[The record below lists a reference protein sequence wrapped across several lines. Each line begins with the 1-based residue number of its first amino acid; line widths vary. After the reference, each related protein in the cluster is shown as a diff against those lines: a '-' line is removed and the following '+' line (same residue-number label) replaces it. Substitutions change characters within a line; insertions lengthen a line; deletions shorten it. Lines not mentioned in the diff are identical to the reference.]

1 MKVDIVVRHCMYMTV
16 EDEWVIHNGLGHVV
30 MWILGIFYSDDGLLG
45 FHDPEW
51 IQGVLNVLIGLLRRI
66 GLMGNFAKS
75 KMMTCQSGA
84 IRLVMSEEVVERI
97 STGKGDT
104 YLEKLRCCLPCSYC
118 RVKLTAGSMAAHLRQ
133 LNFTDL

>member
-1 MKVDIVVRHCMYMTV
+1 MKVDIVVRHWMYMTV
-16 EDEWVIHNGLGHVV
+16 EDESVIHNGLGHVV

-51 IQGVLNVLIGLLRRI
+51 LQGVLNVLIGLLRRI

-84 IRLVMSEEVVERI
+84 IRLVMSEEVVGRI

-104 YLEKLRCCLPCSYC
+104 YQEKLRRCLPCSYC
-118 RVKLTAGSMAAHLRQ
+118 RMKLTAGSMAAHLRH

>member
-1 MKVDIVVRHCMYMTV
+1 MKVDIVVRHWMYMTV
-16 EDEWVIHNGLGHVV
+16 EDESVIHNGLGHVV
-30 MWILGIFYSDDGLLG
+30 MWILGVFYLDDGLLG

-51 IQGVLNVLIGLLRRI
+51 LQGVLNVLIGLFRRI
-66 GLMGNFAKS
+66 GLMENLTKS

-84 IRLVMSEEVVERI
+84 IRLVMSEEVVGRI

-104 YLEKLRCCLPCSYC
+104 YRENLRRCLPCLYC
-118 RVKLTAGSMAAHLRQ
+118 GVKLTAGSMAAHLRH